1 MDLSKTCKIIKI
13 YINEDAKY
21 KGHTLYHQIVKKMS
35 EMDMAGVTVTR
46 GIEGYGHDRRIHN
59 ANMLQVSLK
68 LPVIIEIIDN
78 IEKVE
83 QAVPVLNEM
92 LTEGLMI
99 MTDVN
104 VIKYGDKVN
113 TFHVD

>member
-1 MDLSKTCKIIKI
+1 M
-13 YINEDAKY
+13 
-21 KGHTLYHQIVKKMS
+21 
-35 EMDMAGVTVTR
+35 TR

-78 IEKVE
+78 IEKIKK
-83 QAVPVLNEM
+83 AVPILNEM
-92 LTEGLMI
+92 VTEGLMI

-104 VIKYGDKVN
+104 VVKYGDRFN
-113 TFHVD
+113 ELYDE